1 MRIEIPHQRRMRALH
16 RAMAVTAEPRERTQ
30 TPSLGK
36 GEWLVTVFNNDY
48 NTWDEVTAILRL
60 ATGCGQDEAE
70 METWEIDRLGKS
82 IVHHGDQPECERA
95 AGIIRTIGIKV
106 AVDPI

>member
-1 MRIEIPHQRRMRALH
+1 
-16 RAMAVTAEPRERTQ
+16 MAVTAEPLERTH

-48 NTWDEVTAILRL
+48 NTWDEVIAILCL
-60 ATGCGQDEAE
+60 ATGCGRDEAE

-82 IVHHGDQPECERA
+82 IVHHGDQPECEKA

-106 AVDPI
+106 SVDPF